1 MRRTAAKPTVTTK
14 GRATPEAQ
22 KAAGTVARD
31 DVEEIDEET
40 PPGASV
46 VKRPYDPS
54 RTKIDTQVPTIDL
67 LVKRLRHSEIDLS
80 PSFQRKADL
89 WNDQKKSRLI
99 ESLLIRIPLPAF
111 YFDATT
117 ESRWLV
123 IDGLQRLSTLRAFL
137 IDKNAASRLR
147 LTGLDY
153 LQAFE
158 GKTFDELPRDMQRRI
173 EETQV
178 TAHLIRPGTPPEIK
192 YNIFR
197 RINTD
202 GLVLTPQEI
211 RHALNQGPVVVFL
224 DELAGSKEFR
234 FATDGGVSSRRM
246 LDREFSL
253 RFCAFSLTPYREFK
267 ESSLDLF
274 FTRAMATLNSS
285 PKNDLAKLKQ
295 KFLAAMQ
302 AASEIFGKDA
312 FRKRLRKEDPRRPIN
327 KALFE
332 PWSVLLGALS
342 ETERKTILKRKN
354 TLLEGHSALMKEKKF
369 LDAITIAT
377 GDPAKVRTRFEK
389 VEGLIRRTLAQ
400 RGGNA

>member
-1 MRRTAAKPTVTTK
+1 MRRAAAKPTVTTR
-14 GRATPEAQ
+14 GRATPEAK

-31 DVEEIDEET
+31 DVEEIDEKT
-40 PPGASV
+40 PPGANVS
-46 VKRPYDPS
+46 KRPYDPS
-54 RTKIDTQVPTIDL
+54 RTKIDTQSPTIDL

-117 ESRWLV
+117 DNRWLV

-147 LTGLDY
+147 LTGLEY
-153 LQAFE
+153 LQTFD

-197 RINTD
+197 RINMD

-211 RHALNQGPVVVFL
+211 RHALNQGQAAAFL
-224 DELAGSKEFR
+224 DGLAGCKEFR
-234 FATDGGVSSRRM
+234 LATDSGVSSRRM
-246 LDREFSL
+246 LDREFVL
-253 RFCAFSLTPYREFK
+253 RFCAFSLTSYRDFK
-267 ESSLDLF
+267 EPSLDIF
-274 FTRAMATLNSS
+274 FTRAMITLNNL
-285 PKNDLAKLKQ
+285 PKDALAKLKQ

-302 AASEIFGKDA
+302 VAHQVFGQDA
-312 FRKRLRKEDPRRPIN
+312 FRKRLRREDPRRPIN

-332 PWSVLLGALS
+332 TWAVLLGALS
-342 ETERKTILKRKN
+342 EADRKTILKRKN
-354 TLLEGHSALMKEKKF
+354 TLLEGHGALMKEKTF
-369 LDAITIAT
+369 LNAITTAT